1 MGTIRLNGCRLRP
14 RYPVKC
20 VNPVALQ
27 GASLSTLQQSENPGA
42 GHPKEPLNSA
52 IFAHASVGRAAFGGL
67 APEIHGDFRLSE
79 ASSSLFR
86 DAGQTPPPNLKRP
99 V

>member
-1 MGTIRLNGCRLRP
+1 MLEIANLSVSYGRVR
-14 RYPVKC
+14 
-20 VNPVALQ
+20 ALD
-27 GASLSTLQQSENPGA
+27 GVEIAI
-42 GHPKEPLNSA
+42 KEPLNSA
-52 IFAHASVGRAAFGGL
+52 IFAAASVGRTAFGGL